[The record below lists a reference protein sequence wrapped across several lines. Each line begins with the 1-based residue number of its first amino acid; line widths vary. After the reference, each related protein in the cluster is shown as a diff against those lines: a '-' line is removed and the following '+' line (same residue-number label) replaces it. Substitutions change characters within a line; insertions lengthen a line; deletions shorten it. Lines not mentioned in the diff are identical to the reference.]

1 MSVKGHRYFIINKP
15 RDMVSQFISSHEVRK
30 LDELGFE
37 FPEGTHPIGRLDKDS
52 EGLLILTTNKKVT
65 RLLFQGEIP
74 HKRTYLVRVKYTVSP
89 ESLAQLRT
97 GISIRVH
104 GGGYFTTTPCEAE
117 IVQGPE
123 GLCVNK
129 YDVNVY
135 VPCTWLLISLT
146 EGKFHQI
153 RKMVKEIK
161 HPCVDLIR
169 VNIEELALGELAVG
183 GVREIGEE
191 DFFEMLKIA
200 DWRA

>member
-1 MSVKGHRYFIINKP
+1 
-15 RDMVSQFISSHEVRK
+15 MVSQFISSHEVRK
-30 LDELGFE
+30 LGELGFE

-74 HKRTYLVRVKYTVSP
+74 HKRTYLVRVKYIVSQ

-104 GGGYFTTTPCEAE
+104 GGEYYTTTPCEAE

-123 GLCVNK
+123 GLCANQ
-129 YDVNVY
+129 YNANDY
-135 VPCTWLLISLT
+135 VPCTWLLITLT

-169 VNIEELALGELAVG
+169 VNIEELELGELAVG

-191 DFFEMLKIA
+191 DFFEKLKIGN
-200 DWRA
+200 WRA